1 MGMDQEGVLIPMEK
15 VKAEAGMM
23 IGVSGIENLVC
34 PKCSEALEWVE
45 YQEDGSVKMN
55 AEGHLVPAY
64 EEKIDIG
71 RASTKEA
78 FCCDVVYKATPL
90 ASFLISAQEDQV

>member
-1 MGMDQEGVLIPMEK
+1 MAK

-23 IGVSGIENLVC
+23 IGVSGIENTVC
-34 PKCSEALEWVE
+34 PKCGEALEWVE
-45 YQEDGSVKMN
+45 YQEDGPVKLN
-55 AEGHLVPAY
+55 EEGHLVPSY

-71 RASTKEA
+71 RASAKEA

-90 ASFLISAQEDQV
+90 ASFLISTQEDPV